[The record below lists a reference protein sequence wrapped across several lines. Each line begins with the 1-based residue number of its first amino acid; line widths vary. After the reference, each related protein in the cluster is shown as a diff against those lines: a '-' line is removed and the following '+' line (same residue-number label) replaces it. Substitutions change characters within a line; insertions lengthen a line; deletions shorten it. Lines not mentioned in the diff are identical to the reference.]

1 MKNLYSTFI
10 LFVATLFFGEAIG
23 NVASDNLI
31 TGLKVNQLDSPANI
45 GEKASFS
52 WMMVSDRKGAAQKA
66 YRIRVSKDAFGD
78 NQIWDSG
85 IVQDDKS
92 VGIAYEGEPL
102 QCATRYRWSVAVK
115 DDRGEWL
122 ESQSAIFETGLWGA
136 EAWSSSKWISS
147 VDARVHKCKKGVH
160 NPDGQ
165 LVPEDGTD
173 CFVKIVKNKKALA
186 SAWWTVAGL
195 GVFEA
200 YVNGITVSRLMLDGS
215 QKRDFLKPG
224 CTHNE
229 KTKHSFTYDVSHLFK
244 MGAGEENTL
253 SAEVSS
259 GWWRDKIANF
269 QGEKSAFRAQ
279 LILRYE
285 DGSEERIGTDTN
297 WLSKV
302 GGSVLRAGIFDGEDY
317 DARILD
323 AWMKSLNDSDLK
335 RDGFKHSVINNEF
348 KGVIVP
354 MEGEGVSLRRDL
366 ALKPIEAYI
375 YKGVQLASSNA
386 YGRVVRLRSYP
397 DGKNIVINE
406 GETLIIDFGQNA
418 AAVPEFVGAAER
430 GTHLNIRTAEMLNDC
445 LGLKSRG
452 NDGPEGSGYFEN
464 YRTARSSVNYIFKGD
479 KQERYL
485 PKFSFF
491 GYRYLSVTATAR
503 VVLKSIYSIP
513 VTSIAMGSET
523 GSITTDNKLL
533 NRLFKNALW
542 GQYSNFL
549 SIPTDCPQRN
559 ERLGWTADTQVFAP
573 TAVYNANVYGF
584 FCKWMRD
591 MRDTQHQD
599 GSYTAVAP
607 KSQYG
612 DDGHR
617 LGWGDAGIIVPYVV
631 WRQFGD
637 TTIIKENWNSM
648 NRYMALLDDMKYE
661 SAKSQYYQWADW
673 LAYEC
678 VSKDPNHDQPEPDGH
693 PHIWRNKITEW
704 GFLGGSYWLKNSEMM
719 SEMALAI
726 GRKDDAQKYRKMAQR
741 AREHIRRK
749 FISPKDGQLLEV
761 LRPMQTPALFAIKA
775 GILSDDAL
783 KATKDRLLA
792 NIRDHGDCLQT
803 GFLGTSILL
812 DTLSDCGAA
821 DVAYTLL
828 LQRKNPSWLYSVDQG
843 ATTIWERWNSYTKAE
858 GFGAAG
864 MNSFNHYAYGCV
876 VGWMYS
882 HMAGIRS
889 LPSSPGYKTFMLCPV
904 VDHRVGSCFA
914 EFNSPYGKIKSC
926 WRIKG
931 DKYEWSFTIPP
942 NSSAWVITPSGNKE
956 KYFAGAYHVVETLK

>member
-1 MKNLYSTFI
+1 MKKLNAIFI
-10 LFVATLFFGEAIG
+10 LFVASLFFGEAIG
-23 NVASDNLI
+23 NVASGNLI

-45 GEKASFS
+45 GDKASFS

-92 VGIAYEGEPL
+92 VGIAYEGEAL

-122 ESQSAIFETGLWGA
+122 ESQTAFFETGLWGS

-186 SAWWTVAGL
+186 SAWWTVTAL

-200 YVNGITVSRLMLDGS
+200 YVNSIPVSRLMLDGS
-215 QKRDFLKPG
+215 QKSDFLKPG
-224 CTHNE
+224 CAHNE

-244 MGAGEENTL
+244 KGAGEVNTL

-269 QGEKSAFRAQ
+269 IGEKSAFRAQ

-285 DGSEERIGTDTN
+285 DGTEERVGTDTS

-302 GGSVLRAGIFDGEDY
+302 GGSILRAGIFDGEDY
-317 DARILD
+317 DARVSNL
-323 AWMKSLNDSDLK
+323 WMKFIDDCELK
-335 RDGFKHSVINNEF
+335 RDGFKESVVNNEF
-348 KGVIVP
+348 NGVIVP
-354 MEGEGVSLRRDL
+354 MEGNGVSLRYDL
-366 ALKPIEAYI
+366 ALKPLEAYI
-375 YKGVQLASSNA
+375 YKGVEGASSNA
-386 YGRVVRLRSYP
+386 YGKVVRLRTYR
-397 DGKNIVINE
+397 DGDDIVFDK
-406 GETLIIDFGQNA
+406 GETLIVDFGQNA
-418 AAVPEFVGAAER
+418 AAVPKFVGVAQS

-452 NDGPEGSGYFEN
+452 NDGPEGSAYFEN

-479 KQERYL
+479 KEECHI

-491 GYRYLSVTATAR
+491 GYRYLSITATAR
-503 VVLKSIYSIP
+503 VVFKGIRSVP
-513 VTSIAMGSET
+513 VTSIAKGAET
-523 GSITTDNKLL
+523 GTITTDNESL

-559 ERLGWTADTQVFAP
+559 ERLGWTADTQVFAS

-591 MRDTQHQD
+591 MRDTQHAD

-704 GFLGGSYWLKNSEMM
+704 GFLGGSYWLWNAEMM
-719 SEMALAI
+719 SEMAIAI
-726 GRKDDAQKYRKMAQR
+726 GCNDEAQSYSRMAER
-741 AREHIRRK
+741 AREHIKRK
-749 FISPKDGQLLEV
+749 FISSRDGQLLEV

-843 ATTIWERWNSYTKAE
+843 ATTIWERWNSYTKAD

-889 LPSSPGYKTFMLCPV
+889 VSGSPGFKKFVLSPV
-904 VDHRVGSCFA
+904 VDRRVGRVSASFR
-914 EFNSPYGKIKSC
+914 SPYGEIKSA
-926 WRIKG
+926 W
-931 DKYEWSFTIPP
+931 EWKDGRWIWDFTVPA
-942 NSSAWVITPSGNKE
+942 NSSAVVSLPGERDREYTAGTYRITK
-956 KYFAGAYHVVETLK
+956 